1 MTFERLRGITR
12 MWNVQEMCNGI
23 LAGLVSITAS
33 CATVMPWAAI
43 IIGCI
48 GGFVYRLASYWM
60 LRRRIDD
67 PLDAFAVHGAC
78 GCWGVVASAFFS
90 TKNYAKA
97 VGGFEEGGVFY
108 GGGELLGA
116 AAVFIAAHIAWV
128 GCCSTIIFLTLRKL
142 ELLRAPVGYDL
153 PTASFH
159 MDDDRI
165 DSSIHGKNPFVAPP
179 FVAEGTSGTAPA
191 PTSGAVQ
198 PVPAEAMLSAQSETN
213 TAIELEGAPKPSEPP
228 AQPEPPA

>member
-1 MTFERLRGITR
+1 MGSTLGIDKQLARQAGRVVVTTTMSACVGGITCVTFERLRGITR

-116 AAVFIAAHIAWV
+116 AAVFIAAP
-128 GCCSTIIFLTLRKL
+128 STPIQ
-142 ELLRAPVGYDL
+142 
-153 PTASFH
+153 
-159 MDDDRI
+159 M
-165 DSSIHGKNPFVAPP
+165 
-179 FVAEGTSGTAPA
+179 
-191 PTSGAVQ
+191 
-198 PVPAEAMLSAQSETN
+198 
-213 TAIELEGAPKPSEPP
+213 
-228 AQPEPPA
+228 